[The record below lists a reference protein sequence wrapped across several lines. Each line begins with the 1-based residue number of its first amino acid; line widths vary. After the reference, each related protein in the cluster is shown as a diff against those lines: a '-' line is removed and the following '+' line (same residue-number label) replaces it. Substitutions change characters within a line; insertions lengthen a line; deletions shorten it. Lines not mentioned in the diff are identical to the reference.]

1 MPKHVF
7 IIVVSNTVFCLLLL
21 VSLLERHSCLH
32 DPLCHVVLRWNHC
45 WNPLFCPLFSL
56 WEVQSLLCCWH
67 HVLCFK
73 WVGGGH
79 EYSFIHWCSGPTC
92 ASQLQTWTE
101 FLKCTSLCPEALF
114 VLLAMAIYTGVTV
127 NFLGKRFGDWRFSW
141 SYILGWVALLM
152 TFFAGLFSERVH
164 YIVFSVLLK
173 CGWCSFTC
181 VCGEAIEFTSSTCT
195 VKIQLHYN
203 YLVTYFAGIF
213 YMCAYRMHE
222 CRRVAGP
229 RWTGTEVPWVERFPN
244 AIQMQ
249 SICCQI
255 IKFGTLLKPFLLT
268 LTNKIF
274 LLLDR
279 DQTLK
284 KEVEQSSENT

>member
-1 MPKHVF
+1 
-7 IIVVSNTVFCLLLL
+7 
-21 VSLLERHSCLH
+21 
-32 DPLCHVVLRWNHC
+32 
-45 WNPLFCPLFSL
+45 
-56 WEVQSLLCCWH
+56 
-67 HVLCFK
+67 
-73 WVGGGH
+73 
-79 EYSFIHWCSGPTC
+79 
-92 ASQLQTWTE
+92 
-101 FLKCTSLCPEALF
+101 
-114 VLLAMAIYTGVTV
+114 
-127 NFLGKRFGDWRFSW
+127 
-141 SYILGWVALLM
+141 M

-164 YIVFSVLLK
+164 YIVFSVFLK
-173 CGWCSFTC
+173 CGRCSFTC
-181 VCGEAIEFTSSTCT
+181 VCGEAIEFTSLTCK
-195 VKIQLHYN
+195 VKIQLCYN

-255 IKFGTLLKPFLLT
+255 IKSGTLLKPFLLT

-279 DQTLK
+279 EQSLK
-284 KEVEQSSENT
+284 KEVEQGKSMHCKKYLAAKHRGQSTKYVKANSIILNFDHFMVTLSSNSVPFSFPRWGFIFCVLQHSFPPTTFNFVSQQKKKECNCVACQWDSKKTWF